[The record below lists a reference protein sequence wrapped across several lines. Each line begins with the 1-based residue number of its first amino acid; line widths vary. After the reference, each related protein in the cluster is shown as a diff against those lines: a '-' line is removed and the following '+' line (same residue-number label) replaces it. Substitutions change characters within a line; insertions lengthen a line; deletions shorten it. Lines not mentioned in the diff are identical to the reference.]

1 MRIKV
6 LDLGRPL
13 IAIVWAQLLVATV
26 ALHFLCACLC
36 VCPFCAYYIQLNEP
50 GELSQWLCHND
61 STINIG
67 TGIIN
72 INIIIINI
80 FHITII
86 NTGFSLKSPTYP
98 RNLSGLPTSS
108 FIIIT
113 IHCKQSKHRYFN
125 SAPKKLNWSTLTKL
139 LNMCFTMNSIKIS
152 ASFMP

>member
-1 MRIKV
+1 MVNVVSVAAYRWIYWLK
-6 LDLGRPL
+6 L
-13 IAIVWAQLLVATV
+13 IGLVQRSAATWRS
-26 ALHFLCACLC
+26 C
-36 VCPFCAYYIQLNEP
+36 YIQLNEP

-125 SAPKKLNWSTLTKL
+125 SAPKKLN
-139 LNMCFTMNSIKIS
+139 
-152 ASFMP
+152 